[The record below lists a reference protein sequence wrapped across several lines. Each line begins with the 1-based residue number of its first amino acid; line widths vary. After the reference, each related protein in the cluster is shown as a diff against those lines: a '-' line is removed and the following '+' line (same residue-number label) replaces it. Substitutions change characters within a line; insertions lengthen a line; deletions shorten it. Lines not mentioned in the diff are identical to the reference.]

1 MTSDTLHE
9 DDSYFTKEELEDI
22 QEYRSGKV
30 KAIEFKTVA
39 EAIRWLHD

>member
-9 DDSYFTKEELEDI
+9 DFTKDLEDI

-30 KAIEFKTVA
+30 KVMETAA
-39 EAIRWLHD
+39 EAIRWLRD